1 MTKWL
6 DWLEERRPKFFAK
19 IELQLLMNL
28 TSRIF
33 GQKSRCLWVFGPDKA
48 LRLYAQYTKELLLN
62 HHIGDDE
69 SLQCRMRT
77 EAYKLGRL
85 LRRVTG
91 LRNRSNLK
99 RLVFILYKNI
109 GIEMSGDIPGN
120 IYVSRCYFS
129 DFYDSK
135 MCKVISGLDGGI
147 ISGLYGG
154 GKLVFTERITEGCVC
169 CKACFKQNKDVE
181 K

>member
-6 DWLEERRPKFFAK
+6 DRLEERRPKFIAK

-33 GQKSRCLWVFGPDKA
+33 KQKSRCLWMFGYDKA
-48 LRLYAQYTKELLLN
+48 LRLYAQYTKELLLSRRV
-62 HHIGDDE
+62 GDDE
-69 SLQCRMRT
+69 SLQRRMRE
-77 EAYKLGRL
+77 EAYKTGSL

-91 LRNRSNLK
+91 LKSRSDLE
-99 RLVFILYKNI
+99 RLVFLLYKNI

-129 DFYDSK
+129 DFYDPK
-135 MCKVISGLDGGI
+135 MCQVISGLDSGI

-154 GKLVFTERITEGCVC
+154 GKLMFTERITEGCVC
-169 CKACFKQNKDVE
+169 CRACFKQNKDVE